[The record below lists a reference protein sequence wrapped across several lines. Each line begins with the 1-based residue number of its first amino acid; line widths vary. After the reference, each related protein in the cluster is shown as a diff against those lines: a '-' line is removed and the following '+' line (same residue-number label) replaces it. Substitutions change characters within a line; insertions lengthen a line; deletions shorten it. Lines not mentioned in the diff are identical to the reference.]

1 MRKSVLALLLICAL
15 SITACSVVGG
25 SNLVPTTGDTAND
38 PSAAQQFVTDV
49 AGSISTEIFTV
60 TDAVCAV
67 TGGASL
73 LTGNLP
79 WAGLVAPIDG
89 MIQCYENVGAL
100 ASKVYVQA
108 NVSELLQGQIPSAG
122 ALGVLNQDR
131 LINH

>member
-38 PSAAQQFVTDV
+38 PSAAQQFVPDLP
-49 AGSISTEIFTV
+49 GYISTETSNV
-60 TDAVCAV
+60 TDAISAV

-79 WAGLVAPIDG
+79 LAALVAQIDG
-89 MIQCYENVGAL
+89 MIQCYENVGAI

-108 NVSELLQGQIPSAG
+108 NVSELLQGQIPDRKSTR
-122 ALGVLNQDR
+122 LNSSHVK
-131 LINH
+131 IS